1 MLASLRSSLLLATLL
16 SGVVVAPAASQVTKE
31 RDLAFGPVITGTTTS
46 VSVTGTQSARWRI
59 HINLL
64 SAGNFRLTLPTTLT
78 RSGGGG
84 SMSITF
90 CSTCGVYRIN
100 NSNPSGG
107 TTFNP
112 ANTVS
117 FGLQALNT
125 NIYVWLGASVSPPLN
140 QPAGSYS
147 GTVVLTTSG
156 FSL

>member
-1 MLASLRSSLLLATLL
+1 MLASLRSSLLATLL
-16 SGVVVAPAASQVTKE
+16 SGVMVAPAASQVTKE
-31 RDLAFGPVITGTTTS
+31 RDLAFGTVITGTTTS

-59 HINLL
+59 HVNLL
-64 SAGNFRLTLPTTLT
+64 SAGNFTLTLPTTLT

-100 NSNPSGG
+100 NSNPVGG

-112 ANTVS
+112 ANTQN
-117 FGLQALNT
+117 FGLQALGA

-140 QPAGSYS
+140 QAAGSYS

-156 FSL
+156 FGL